1 MEEKRTKEP
10 TARGYRWLLVGILLV
25 AAALRFYGFWWGYP
39 YSFHGDENFVFTMTL
54 RLDQHFRE
62 TGSWNPQVSTYGSLP
77 FYVLWL
83 TWRAANALL
92 SMLNHP
98 FGMNT
103 APIMLVGRLI
113 SATLGTLTV
122 WALYLLGSRLWSQRV
137 GVLAAAFLAVAV
149 SPVRESHFYAVD
161 TMMVFWAV
169 LAMVFAAGV
178 LLEGRGRDYVL
189 TGVLSGLSL
198 STKAAGLPL
207 LVPLVTSHLLRVD
220 AFSLRPLRLHLRR
233 ALDRRI
239 ALMLGTALGL
249 FLIINPWPI
258 VDARNYW
265 AHNAN
270 YALATQFDV
279 VRGAYRPFYTM
290 HFEHTLPYIYH
301 LTNPL
306 LWGLGPVLEFVALV
320 GLVYSMWK
328 AWQGDKRD
336 LLVLAWVIPYGLIVG
351 SWYAKFVRY
360 VLPLLPFFALLA
372 ARWLVPWAT
381 DAIPWR
387 RWLARG
393 LIGLTLLTTT
403 FYALAYMN
411 IYRQPDTRLQALRWI
426 EENIPP
432 GSTILVERDSTLK
445 FNQLN
450 TRYKLTQYHIKVL
463 DHYGQVEQTDPQ
475 FFNPTPPD
483 PEEVRKELYSS
494 LEGVDYIILSDTWM
508 GRYLALP
515 DLFPVEYEFYSRL
528 RDGELGFRLI
538 KTFKVYP
545 EFLGIRIV
553 DDNAELTFRLF
564 DHPWIYVFKRE

>member
-1 MEEKRTKEP
+1 MRRLKQHRY
-10 TARGYRWLLVGILLV
+10 AIGLLVVTLV
-25 AAALRFYGFWWGYP
+25 AAGFRFYGFWWGYP
-39 YSFHGDENFVFTMTL
+39 YSFHGDESFVFTMTL
-54 RLDQHFRE
+54 RLDRHFRE

-83 TWRAANALL
+83 SWRLANALL
-92 SMLNHP
+92 QVLGHP
-98 FGMNT
+98 FGWDT
-103 APIMLVGRLI
+103 APIVLVGRLI

-122 WALYLLGSRLWSQRV
+122 SALYFLGKRLWHPAIGLLG
-137 GVLAAAFLAVAV
+137 AAFLAIAV
-149 SPVRESHFYAVD
+149 SPLRESHFYAVD

-178 LLEGRGRDYVL
+178 LKWGRKRDYVW
-189 TGVLSGLSL
+189 TGILSGLSL

-207 LVPLVTSHLLRVD
+207 LVPLVTSHLLRVG
-220 AFSLRPLRLHLRR
+220 AFSLRPFRLDVRR
-233 ALDRRI
+233 VFDRQL

-249 FLIINPWPI
+249 FLLINPWPI

-301 LTNPL
+301 LVNPL
-306 LWGLGPVLEFVALV
+306 LWGLGPLLELV
-320 GLVYSMWK
+320 GLIGVLYSMRK
-328 AWQGDKRD
+328 AWQGDKGD
-336 LLVLAWVIPYGLIVG
+336 LLVLAWVIPYGLIIG

-360 VLPLLPFFALLA
+360 VLPLLPFISLLA
-372 ARWLVPWAT
+372 ARWLIPWAQ
-381 DAIPWR
+381 DFR
-387 RWLARG
+387 RPRRYLARG
-393 LIGLTLLTTT
+393 LIVLTLGTTL

-411 IYRQPDTRLQALRWI
+411 IYRQPDTRLQALAWI
-426 EENIPP
+426 REHIPP

-445 FNQLN
+445 FNQLAS
-450 TRYKLTQYHIKVL
+450 RYGLTQYRIKVL

-475 FFNPTPPD
+475 FFNPTPPT
-483 PEEVRKELYSS
+483 PEEVRRELYSS
-494 LEGVDYIILSDTWM
+494 LEGVDYIIISDTWM

-515 DLFPVEYEFYSRL
+515 DLYPVEYEFYTRL
-528 RDGELGFRLI
+528 RNGELGFKLI

-553 DDNAELTFRLF
+553 DDRAELTFRLF
-564 DHPWIYVFKRE
+564 DHPWIYVFKRVDGE

>member
-1 MEEKRTKEP
+1 MRRLKQHRY
-10 TARGYRWLLVGILLV
+10 AIGLLVVTLV
-25 AAALRFYGFWWGYP
+25 AAGFRFYGFWWGYP
-39 YSFHGDENFVFTMTL
+39 YSFHGDESFVFTMTL
-54 RLDQHFRE
+54 RLDRHFRE

-83 TWRAANALL
+83 SWRLANALL
-92 SMLNHP
+92 QVLGHP
-98 FGMNT
+98 FGWDT
-103 APIMLVGRLI
+103 APIVLVGRLI

-122 WALYLLGSRLWSQRV
+122 SALYFLGKRLWHPAIGLLG
-137 GVLAAAFLAVAV
+137 AAFLAIAV
-149 SPVRESHFYAVD
+149 SPLRESHFYAVD

-178 LLEGRGRDYVL
+178 LKWGRKRDYVW
-189 TGVLSGLSL
+189 TGILSGLSL

-207 LVPLVTSHLLRVD
+207 LVPLVTSHLLRVG
-220 AFSLRPLRLHLRR
+220 AFSLRPFRLDVRR
-233 ALDRRI
+233 VFDRQL

-249 FLIINPWPI
+249 FLLINPWPI

-301 LTNPL
+301 LVNPL
-306 LWGLGPVLEFVALV
+306 LWGLGPLLELV
-320 GLVYSMWK
+320 GLIGVLYSMRK
-328 AWQGDKRD
+328 AWQGDKGD
-336 LLVLAWVIPYGLIVG
+336 LLVLAWVIPYGLIIG

-360 VLPLLPFFALLA
+360 VLPLLPFLSLLA
-372 ARWLVPWAT
+372 ARWLIPWAQ
-381 DAIPWR
+381 DFR
-387 RWLARG
+387 RPRRYLARG
-393 LIGLTLLTTT
+393 LIVLTLGTTL

-411 IYRQPDTRLQALRWI
+411 IYRQPDTRLQALAWI
-426 EENIPP
+426 REHIPP

-445 FNQLN
+445 FNQLAS
-450 TRYKLTQYHIKVL
+450 RYGLTQYRIKVL

-475 FFNPTPPD
+475 FFNPTPPT
-483 PEEVRKELYSS
+483 PEEVRRELYSS
-494 LEGVDYIILSDTWM
+494 LEGVDYIIISDTWM

-515 DLFPVEYEFYSRL
+515 DLYPVEYEFYTRL
-528 RDGELGFRLI
+528 RNGELGFKLI

-553 DDNAELTFRLF
+553 DDRAELTFRLF
-564 DHPWIYVFKRE
+564 DHPWIYVFKRVDGE

>member
-1 MEEKRTKEP
+1 MRRASKRPFPYTW
-10 TARGYRWLLVGILLV
+10 AIIGITLV
-25 AAALRFYGFWWGYP
+25 AAAFRFYGFWWGYP
-39 YSFHGDENFVFTMTL
+39 YSFHGDESFVFTMTL
-54 RLDQHFRE
+54 RLDQHFRA

-83 TWRAANALL
+83 TWRGANALL
-92 SMLNHP
+92 DLLHHP
-98 FGMNT
+98 FGVDT

-122 WALYLLGSRLWSQRV
+122 PALYWLGKRLWHPAIGLLG
-137 GVLAAAFLAVAV
+137 AAFLAVAV
-149 SPVRESHFYAVD
+149 SPLRESHFYAVD

-178 LLEGRGRDYVL
+178 LKYGRKRDYL
-189 TGVLSGLSL
+189 WTGILSGLSL

-220 AFSLRPLRLHLRR
+220 AFTLRPFRIHLRR
-233 ALDRRI
+233 VLDRQI
-239 ALMLGTALGL
+239 LIMLGTALGL
-249 FLIINPWPI
+249 FLLINPWPI

-290 HFEHTLPYIYH
+290 HFEHTRPYIYH
-301 LTNPL
+301 LVNPL
-306 LWGLGPVLEFVALV
+306 LWGLGPLLELCALI
-320 GLVYSMWK
+320 GLGYSIYR
-328 AWQGDKRD
+328 AWQGDKGD
-336 LLVLAWVIPYGLIVG
+336 LLVLAWVIPYGLIIG

-360 VLPLLPFFALLA
+360 VLPLLPFLSLLA
-372 ARWLVPWAT
+372 ARWLVPWAGHPR
-381 DAIPWR
+381 PWKR
-387 RWLARG
+387 YLARG
-393 LIGLTLLTTT
+393 LIVLTLVTTT

-426 EENIPP
+426 REHIPP

-445 FNQLN
+445 FNQLD
-450 TRYKLTQYHIKVL
+450 TRYGLTQYRIKVL

-475 FFNPTPPD
+475 FFNPTPPS
-483 PEEVRKELYSS
+483 PEEVRRELYSS
-494 LEGVDYIILSDTWM
+494 LEGVDYIIISDTWM
-508 GRYLALP
+508 GRYLELP
-515 DLFPVEYEFYSRL
+515 DRFPVEYEFYTRL
-528 RDGELGFRLI
+528 RKGELGFKLI

-545 EFLGIRIV
+545 QFLGIKIV
-553 DDNAELTFRLF
+553 DDKAELTFKLF
-564 DHPWIYVFKRE
+564 DHPWIYVFKRVQK

>member
-1 MEEKRTKEP
+1 LRRLKQHRY
-10 TARGYRWLLVGILLV
+10 AIGLLVVTLV
-25 AAALRFYGFWWGYP
+25 AAGFRFYGFWWGYP
-39 YSFHGDENFVFTMTL
+39 YSFHGDESFVFTMTL
-54 RLDQHFRE
+54 RLDRHFRE

-83 TWRAANALL
+83 SWRLANALL
-92 SMLNHP
+92 QVLGHP
-98 FGMNT
+98 FGWDT
-103 APIMLVGRLI
+103 APIVLVGRLI

-122 WALYLLGSRLWSQRV
+122 SALYFLGKRLWHPAIGLLG
-137 GVLAAAFLAVAV
+137 AAFLAIAV
-149 SPVRESHFYAVD
+149 SPLRESHFYAVD

-178 LLEGRGRDYVL
+178 LKWGRKRDYVW
-189 TGVLSGLSL
+189 TGILSGLSL

-207 LVPLVTSHLLRVD
+207 LVPLVTSHLLRVG
-220 AFSLRPLRLHLRR
+220 AFSLRPFRLDVRR
-233 ALDRRI
+233 VFDRQL

-249 FLIINPWPI
+249 FLLINPWPI

-301 LTNPL
+301 LVNPL
-306 LWGLGPVLEFVALV
+306 LWGLGPLLELV
-320 GLVYSMWK
+320 GLIGVLYSMRK
-328 AWQGDKRD
+328 AWQGDKGD
-336 LLVLAWVIPYGLIVG
+336 LLVLAWVIPYGLIIG

-360 VLPLLPFFALLA
+360 VLPLLPFISLLA
-372 ARWLVPWAT
+372 ARWLIPWAQ
-381 DAIPWR
+381 DFR
-387 RWLARG
+387 RPRRYLARG
-393 LIGLTLLTTT
+393 LIVLTLGTTL

-411 IYRQPDTRLQALRWI
+411 IYRQPDTRLQALAWI
-426 EENIPP
+426 REHIPP

-445 FNQLN
+445 FNQLAS
-450 TRYKLTQYHIKVL
+450 RYGLTQYRIKVL

-475 FFNPTPPD
+475 FFNPTPPT
-483 PEEVRKELYSS
+483 PEEVRRELYSS
-494 LEGVDYIILSDTWM
+494 LEGVDYIIISDTWM

-515 DLFPVEYEFYSRL
+515 DLYPVEYEFYTRL
-528 RDGELGFRLI
+528 RNGELGFKLI

-553 DDNAELTFRLF
+553 DDRAELTFRLF
-564 DHPWIYVFKRE
+564 DHPWIYVFKRVDGE